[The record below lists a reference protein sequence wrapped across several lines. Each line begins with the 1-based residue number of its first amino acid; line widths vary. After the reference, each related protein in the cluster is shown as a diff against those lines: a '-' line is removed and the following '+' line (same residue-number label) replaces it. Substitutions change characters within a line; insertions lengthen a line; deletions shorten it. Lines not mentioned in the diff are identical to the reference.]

1 MIFLFEYE
9 RMLKIHMWIV
19 SMFNEI
25 HIVQCMWLKKRKGL
39 FKGDKDKDKNNES
52 LSIGCFVANILVL
65 EAISIF
71 LEECVKQ
78 EFCSQTTFWD
88 IKIFG
93 IVCFL
98 QHLFFSII
106 RYPILWLNEML

>member
-1 MIFLFEYE
+1 MKEE
-9 RMLKIHMWIV
+9 
-19 SMFNEI
+19 
-25 HIVQCMWLKKRKGL
+25 KRI

-71 LEECVKQ
+71 LKECVKQ

-88 IKIFG
+88 MKIFG
-93 IVCFL
+93 IVSFL
-98 QHLFFSII
+98 QHLLFSII
-106 RYPILWLNEML
+106 RYPILWLNEMH